1 MGLTLFPH
9 ARWRNA
15 PNNGFSKTPL
25 HANLEAMKT
34 IPAGLLEIV
43 VERLKAEFQP
53 EQIFLF
59 GSHAWGTP
67 HEDSDVDLMVIV
79 RESGER
85 AIRRMQRAH
94 HCLGDLDM
102 SKDVFVQTRQEFDRY
117 KHLPVS
123 IQHQILQRGRKL
135 YG

>member
-1 MGLTLFPH
+1 METVKTL
-9 ARWRNA
+9 
-15 PNNGFSKTPL
+15 
-25 HANLEAMKT
+25 
-34 IPAGLLEIV
+34 PAGLLEKV

-79 RESGER
+79 GESGER

-102 SKDVFVQTRQEFDRY
+102 SKDVFVQTRAEFDRY
-117 KHLPVS
+117 RHLRAS

>member
-1 MGLTLFPH
+1 M
-9 ARWRNA
+9 
-15 PNNGFSKTPL
+15 
-25 HANLEAMKT
+25 
-34 IPAGLLEIV
+34 
-43 VERLKAEFQP
+43 ERLKAEFQP

-85 AIRRMQRAH
+85 GIRRMQRAH
-94 HCLGDLDM
+94 HCLGDLDL
-102 SKDVFVQTRQEFDRY
+102 SKDVFVQTRAEFDRY
-117 KHLPVS
+117 RHLRAS
-123 IQHQILQRGRKL
+123 IQHQILQDGRKL

>member
-1 MGLTLFPH
+1 M
-9 ARWRNA
+9 
-15 PNNGFSKTPL
+15 
-25 HANLEAMKT
+25 
-34 IPAGLLEIV
+34 
-43 VERLKAEFQP
+43 ERLRAEFQP

-79 RESGER
+79 RESSER

-94 HCLGDLDM
+94 HCLGDLDL
-102 SKDVFVQTRQEFDRY
+102 SKDVFVQTREEFDRY
-117 KHLPVS
+117 RHLPAS
-123 IQHQILQRGRKL
+123 IQHQILENGRKL

>member
-1 MGLTLFPH
+1 
-9 ARWRNA
+9 
-15 PNNGFSKTPL
+15 
-25 HANLEAMKT
+25 MKT
-34 IPAGLLEIV
+34 IPSELLEQA

-67 HEDSDVDLMVIV
+67 HDDSDVDLMVIV
-79 RESGER
+79 RESDER

-94 HCLGDLDM
+94 RCLGDLDM
-102 SKDVFVQTRQEFDRY
+102 SKDVFVQTRAEFDRY
-117 KHLPVS
+117 SHLRAS
-123 IQHQILQRGRKL
+123 IQHQILQHGRKL

>member
-1 MGLTLFPH
+1 
-9 ARWRNA
+9 
-15 PNNGFSKTPL
+15 
-25 HANLEAMKT
+25 MKT
-34 IPAGLLEIV
+34 IPAGLLETV

-85 AIRRMQRAH
+85 GIRRMQRAH
-94 HCLGDLDM
+94 HCLGDLDL
-102 SKDVFVQTRQEFDRY
+102 SKDVFVQTRAEFDRY
-117 KHLPVS
+117 RHLRAS
-123 IQHQILQRGRKL
+123 IQHQILQDGRKL

>member
-1 MGLTLFPH
+1 VETV
-9 ARWRNA
+9 
-15 PNNGFSKTPL
+15 
-25 HANLEAMKT
+25 KT
-34 IPAGLLEIV
+34 IPAGLLEKV

-79 RESGER
+79 GESGER

-102 SKDVFVQTRQEFDRY
+102 SKDVFVQTRAEFDRY
-117 KHLPVS
+117 RHLRAS

>member
-1 MGLTLFPH
+1 MAKPTKNRCKRECKNNFSTTLAH
-9 ARWRNA
+9 A
-15 PNNGFSKTPL
+15 TV
-25 HANLEAMKT
+25 ETVKT
-34 IPAGLLEIV
+34 IPAGLLEKV

-59 GSHAWGTP
+59 GSHAWGMP

-102 SKDVFVQTRQEFDRY
+102 SKDVFVQTRAEFDRY
-117 KHLPVS
+117 RHLRAS
-123 IQHQILQRGRKL
+123 IQHQILRSGRKL

>member
-1 MGLTLFPH
+1 V
-9 ARWRNA
+9 
-15 PNNGFSKTPL
+15 
-25 HANLEAMKT
+25 KT
-34 IPAGLLEIV
+34 IPAGLLETV

-85 AIRRMQRAH
+85 GIRRMQRAH
-94 HCLGDLDM
+94 HCLGDLDL
-102 SKDVFVQTRQEFDRY
+102 SKDVFVQTRAEFDRY
-117 KHLPVS
+117 RHLRAS
-123 IQHQILQRGRKL
+123 IQHQILQDGRKL

>member
-1 MGLTLFPH
+1 MGVAESKPPGGL
-9 ARWRNA
+9 NSD
-15 PNNGFSKTPL
+15 FSKALP
-25 HANLEAMKT
+25 HVSLETVKT
-34 IPAGLLEIV
+34 IPAGLLEEV

-53 EQIFLF
+53 EQIILF

-94 HCLGDLDM
+94 HCLGDLDL
-102 SKDVFVQTRQEFDRY
+102 SKDVFVQTREEFDRY
-117 KHLPVS
+117 KDLRAS
-123 IQHQILQRGRKL
+123 LQHQILAQGRKL